1 MSILNQ
7 VGVGLFYFFSLP
19 VRFVLFIV
27 NYLVNLIYDW
37 QLLKSH
43 IISLLFLIFI
53 YCLFGYIYCWIFEM
67 TYFKFFKGTIFPIIG
82 FFILIIQGII
92 YIFFIPYHIYITLTE
107 TFSYI
112 IKIVVK
118 LYEWIYNI
126 VMAFINMEDY
136 LLNDV

>member
-1 MSILNQ
+1 MSILTDG
-7 VGVGLFYFFSLP
+7 VVGLFNLILLP
-19 VRFVLFIV
+19 LTFLLYIF

-37 QLLKSH
+37 ELLKSH
-43 IISLLFLIFI
+43 IISLLFIIAI
-53 YCLFGYIYCWIFEM
+53 YCLFGYIYCWIFQM

-107 TFSYI
+107 TFNYV
-112 IKIVVK
+112 IKIIVK

>member
-1 MSILNQ
+1 MSILKD
-7 VGVGLFYFFSLP
+7 GAVGLFYFFSIPL
-19 VRFVLFIV
+19 RFVLYIF

-37 QLLKSH
+37 ELLKSH
-43 IISLLFLIFI
+43 IISLIFLIII
-53 YCLFGYIYCWIFEM
+53 YCLFGAIYCWIFEM

-107 TFSYI
+107 TFSYV
-112 IKIVVK
+112 IKIIVK

-126 VMAFINMEDY
+126 VMTFINMEDY
-136 LLNDV
+136 LLNSV